1 MTSEAERMLHKM
13 RGMEVEAQGIH
24 LELRRMEASVS
35 SLRSENELLSHQL
48 RAEQD
53 ARAADK
59 RALLAELVAERQRRE
74 LGDREATFKEAE
86 VSRAR
91 QEQEAALASLRSA
104 EHSVRMLET
113 QASQGDDAR
122 PPARRLPPQGPLA
135 QRGEQQRATE
145 AELSERRAQLLR
157 SQATLG
163 TAQEHFLS
171 SSAVLQEQIAR
182 EYREESRTLR
192 QQLRERELSGE
203 QERLLRA
210 KVTEDCAALARDN
223 AALRAQ
229 TLELSRCLELECSLR
244 DEGASR
250 LSSSAS
256 RLLSLQE
263 SERSGHSENLRLR
276 QLLEEERKRT
286 LEALQQVLARLTSAS
301 GNNEGKSKVNS
312 RWLERETRWP
322 PRRASEAASCS
333 GQVFLRF
340 CVLHDTW
347 PGKTPW
353 HLLSRDGLAQH
364 SPDMAVEKNRSV
376 ICLTMPRTPDAFP
389 TVGPLQV
396 HRLEQELS
404 RKELSVAAARS
415 RATELE
421 ARHASAHEASVQL
434 RNDKALL
441 VEHIADLQNKA
452 SR

>member
-1 MTSEAERMLHKM
+1 MSGSKAAKTQATKVNLAPTFSKVAADSLAGIETEYIGNLQEQVYLLEMETDFLREQAKKASELQPKMTSEAERMLHKM

-35 SLRSENELLSHQL
+35 SLRSENELLSRQL

-53 ARAADK
+53 ARADDK

-113 QASQGDDAR
+113 Q
-122 PPARRLPPQGPLA
+122 LA

-157 SQATLG
+157 SQAALG

-182 EYREESRTLR
+182 EYREEARTLR

-210 KVTEDCAALARDN
+210 KATEDCAALARDN

-229 TLELSRCLELECSLR
+229 TLELSRCLELERSLR

-263 SERSGHSENLRLR
+263 SERSGHGENLRLR
-276 QLLEEERKRT
+276 QLLEDERKRA
-286 LEALQQVLARLTSAS
+286 LDALQ
-301 GNNEGKSKVNS
+301 
-312 RWLERETRWP
+312 
-322 PRRASEAASCS
+322 
-333 GQVFLRF
+333 
-340 CVLHDTW
+340 
-347 PGKTPW
+347 
-353 HLLSRDGLAQH
+353 
-364 SPDMAVEKNRSV
+364 
-376 ICLTMPRTPDAFP
+376 
-389 TVGPLQV
+389 QV

-421 ARHASAHEASVQL
+421 ARHASAHEASIQL

-441 VEHIADLQNKA
+441 VEHIGDLQNKLAGREKVLRQERVRSLGLDYELEATRA
-452 SR
+452 SLDRSGTVRRGRLGASSSPTRRSVALSS